1 MRIEEGE
8 ATRLGARFDGRGVN
22 FALFSEHATAVE
34 LCLFDPT
41 GRGETDRVMLPR
53 RSDDVFHG
61 YVPGLLPG
69 QLYGYRVHG
78 PYEPAAGHRFN
89 PNKLLIDP
97 YARALHGRLRW
108 HDALYGHRRGLQRED
123 VPDRRDS
130 APMMPK
136 CVIAAPDGLPPDPA
150 RPHRPLNESVI
161 YEAHVKGL
169 TQRHPEV
176 PQPMRGTYA
185 ALGHPAVIEHLLRLG
200 ITAVEL
206 LPIQAFVDDRALV
219 ERGLVNHWGYQ
230 PIAYCAPE
238 PRYLGPTG
246 IPGLKAAV
254 RDLHAAGIE
263 VILDVVYNHTGEGD
277 HLGPTL
283 SFRGLDNASY
293 YKLQPED
300 RRRTLDVTG
309 CGNTLD
315 MAHPRV
321 MQLMLDSLRHWV
333 TAYGID
339 GFRFDLASSLARDPL
354 DFSPRASAL
363 QAMHQDPV
371 LAGVKLIAEPWD
383 LAAGGYQT
391 GGFPRGWSD
400 WNDHFRDAARGFWRG
415 DPGTLP
421 KLTQSLTGSREVF
434 EPSGRAPTASI
445 NFVTAHDGFT
455 LADLVSYAHKHNL
468 ANGEDGRDG
477 TTDNLSANHGVEG
490 PTWDAGVRAARAR
503 HRRNLL
509 ATLVLAQGVP
519 MLTAGDEFAR
529 SQGGNNNAYCQDNET
544 SWIDWSER
552 GRAEDPELADFL
564 AALLALRR
572 EHRALRRRRFLTG
585 RVDPE
590 SGLKDVYWLDPA
602 GREMDDGAWGEAE
615 RRVFGMQLGNDR
627 IPESL
632 GARVLVLV
640 NGGAQDIDFRLAPRI
655 GGRWTPV
662 FDTILPGGRVVDA
675 APVAQAGTV
684 ALPGQSTKVLT
695 AAPA

>member
-34 LCLFDPT
+34 LCLFDAS
-41 GRGETDRVMLPR
+41 GRGETARVALPR

-78 PYEPAAGHRFN
+78 PWEPASGHRFN

-97 YARALHGRLRW
+97 YAEALSGRLRW

-123 VPDRRDS
+123 VLDRRDS

-136 CVIAAPDGLPPDPA
+136 CVVAAPDGLGPEA
-150 RPHRPLNESVI
+150 VRLRRALNETVI
-161 YEAHVKGL
+161 YEAHAKGL
-169 TQRHPEV
+169 TQRHPGV
-176 PQPMRGTYA
+176 PQPIRGTYA
-185 ALGHPAVIEHLLRLG
+185 ALGHPAVIEHLVRLG
-200 ITAVEL
+200 VTAVEL
-206 LPIQAFVDDRALV
+206 LPIQAFVDDRPLV
-219 ERGLVNHWGYQ
+219 ERGLVNYWGYQ
-230 PIAYCAPE
+230 PIAYFAPE
-238 PRYLGPTG
+238 PRYLGEAG
-246 IPGLKAAV
+246 IPGLRAAV
-254 RDLHAAGIE
+254 RELHAAGIE

-283 SFRGLDNASY
+283 SFRGIDNASY
-293 YKLQPED
+293 YKLQDGD
-300 RRRTLDVTG
+300 RRRNLDVTG

-315 MAHPRV
+315 AAHPRV

-339 GFRFDLASSLARDPL
+339 GFRFDLASSVARDPL
-354 DFSPRASAL
+354 DFSPRAAAL
-363 QAMHQDPV
+363 QAMGQDPV
-371 LAGVKLIAEPWD
+371 LGGVKLIAEPWD
-383 LAAGGYQT
+383 LGMGGYQT

-415 DPGTLP
+415 DLGTLP
-421 KLTQSLTGSREVF
+421 KLTQGLTGSREVF
-434 EPSGRAPTASI
+434 EPSGRSPTASV

-455 LADLVSYAHKHNL
+455 LNDLVSYASKHNL

-477 TTDNLSANHGVEG
+477 TDNNLSVNHGAEG
-490 PTWDAGVRAARAR
+490 PTTDATIRAARAR

-529 SQGGNNNAYCQDNET
+529 TQGGNNNAYCQDNDI
-544 SWIDWSER
+544 SWVDWSGR
-552 GRAEDPELADFL
+552 GHAEDPTLPDFL
-564 AALLALRR
+564 TALIALRR
-572 EHRALRRRRFLTG
+572 DHRALRRRRFLTG

-590 SGLKDVYWLDPA
+590 TGLKDVYWLDPA
-602 GREMDDGAWGEAE
+602 GREMDDGAWGDGG

-627 IPESL
+627 VPDGVGE
-632 GARVLVLV
+632 RVLVLV
-640 NGGAQDIDFRLAPRI
+640 NGGDAQIDFALDPHV
-655 GGRWTPV
+655 GGPWTLV
-662 FDTILPGGRVVDA
+662 FDTTLPEGGVEAA
-675 APVAQAGTV
+675 APVAPAGTV
-684 ALPGQSTKVLT
+684 ALPACCVRVLT